1 MLPNSTRGGHFFKI
15 TIDNG
20 GSHTL
25 ADKDT
30 ALSVHGSDE
39 TIALENIQAGD
50 QMIAWY
56 EGYAAAYPAHPHG
69 ELVQMIYAQA
79 GKPVV
84 NFAMDYAD
92 VIPDVAYADSIRW
105 SSSENPVSGYENGM
119 FGIQDTVTR
128 EQLVA
133 ILWRYAGTSIL
144 ADYPDL
150 S

>member
-1 MLPNSTRGGHFFKI
+1 M
-15 TIDNG
+15 
-20 GSHTL
+20 
-25 ADKDT
+25 
-30 ALSVHGSDE
+30 
-39 TIALENIQAGD
+39 
-50 QMIAWY
+50 
-56 EGYAAAYPAHPHG
+56 
-69 ELVQMIYAQA
+69 
-79 GKPVV
+79 

-133 ILWRYAGTSIL
+133 ILWRYADTSIL